1 MNRVTLIVLI
11 ALLVLIGPAMFVFS
25 RSHALD
31 VALAR
36 IRPGETPAQVVK
48 ALGQPQERI
57 ISPPVVTGPLPAPG
71 TPPGAQPPAR
81 MEYRY
86 TVWPLPGAWR
96 VEFDHDRVVGTARR

>member
-1 MNRVTLIVLI
+1 MNRVPLI
-11 ALLVLIGPAMFVFS
+11 ALIAFLVLIGPATFVFS

-48 ALGQPQERI
+48 ALGPPQQRRI
-57 ISPPVVTGPLPAPG
+57 GPVAVTGSSPASR
-71 TPPGAQPPAR
+71 TPPKAPSAAR
-81 MEYRY
+81 VEYRY

-96 VEFDHDRVVGTARR
+96 VDFEHDKVVGTARR